1 MSITNITFSDNFSTW
16 KDRFNEAVNKLNAAT
31 SSATANTIVQRD
43 TAGSIQVV
51 SVTETSTI
59 DVKENI
65 RPLDYGLKINKKFN
79 PVVYD
84 FKEKFSK
91 NGEKNV
97 PGLIAEEVIEFYP
110 ELVKKDESNNIVGI
124 NYTKIISI
132 LISAVQELEEQN
144 VKMENR
150 ISELEKKTDNNSNSS
165 ELSFLSLF
173 KK

>member
-16 KDRFNEAVNKLNAAT
+16 KDRFNETVNKLNAAT
-31 SSATANTIVQRD
+31 SSPTANTIVQRD
-43 TAGSIQVV
+43 ASGSIEVV

-65 RPLDYGLKINKKFN
+65 RPLRNGLEVNRKFN

-91 NGEKNV
+91 TGEKNV
-97 PGLIAEEVIEFYP
+97 TGLIAEEVIEFYP
-110 ELVKKDESNNIVGI
+110 ELVKQDENNKIIGI

-144 VKMENR
+144 KRMEKRVN
-150 ISELEKKTDNNSNSS
+150 ELENKMKTQTVDSD
-165 ELSFLSLF
+165 LSFLSLF